1 MRIGIPT
8 ETRWEE
14 KRIALAPAGVDSLI
28 RSGHTVYI
36 QSGAGEASHFTD
48 EEYREVGATIVYTRE
63 EAFGRAEMIVKVSP
77 LTEEEADLL
86 VENQI
91 LFSFLLLTMA
101 KKIFLKNC

>member
-36 QSGAGEASHFTD
+36 DQAIEILDDVLS
-48 EEYREVGATIVYTRE
+48 
-63 EAFGRAEMIVKVSP
+63 
-77 LTEEEADLL
+77 
-86 VENQI
+86 END
-91 LFSFLLLTMA
+91 
-101 KKIFLKNC
+101 